1 MPPRKVMAIKK
12 TIGKQKKKHSLVGQK
27 KKSKANSDLARLIS
41 EATRE
46 AFKNNGNKNK
56 NKRKIATKRSI
67 VQKSKRTRNR
77 KKRSPS
83 TSTTCTEQT
92 TSQSKIDESLS
103 PSNSSIDSKNEIINK
118 KRDRSKYTLES
129 HSRKYIDSELDSNE
143 YNKDEVLSLN
153 VGSTF
158 KNGRYKIERKLGYGA
173 FSTVWLAWDQ
183 QDNKYV
189 ALKIQNCSKDC
200 IKAAQ
205 KEIKIH
211 EKVAADKL
219 IDEKVVVKLLDHFE
233 HNALGNRKHIC
244 MVFEYL
250 GDNLL
255 TLIKANKYKGLP
267 LEIVKN
273 LATQILNGL
282 NYLHKDL
289 KIIHT
294 DLKPENV
301 LLKFP
306 LDPCSD
312 PQLSFGGTPIATK
325 RQRFFT
331 PTSSKMQQN
340 LNSFQI
346 ESLGTYKYEH
356 DSKGENLSQSSS
368 KVGSQPTTPTH
379 IQRIGNALYNANAN
393 SKLMEFE
400 EGQVTSEPESLD
412 RLAIDSDPDIA
423 RNLDVHNKAKVMHE
437 NQCGTQQ
444 VKFTMPHNGQN
455 SKSKNS
461 LNLFDYEIK
470 CKIVDLGTACQ
481 TNKVFGDDIQTRPY
495 RCPEVLLGCKYST
508 SADMWSFGCLIF
520 ELATGSILF
529 DPQTGGSEYNRDEDH
544 LAQIVEVLGPI
555 PKKLIAKGTHS
566 HDYLTKD
573 GELKRRK
580 PRGHSPLHKLLISE
594 YRFNEK
600 DAKELTEFL
609 LPLLELTPNKR
620 PSAAQC
626 LHHPWLKNP

>member
-1 MPPRKVMAIKK
+1 MNVKK
-12 TIGKQKKKHSLVGQK
+12 TIRKQKKKQYFVGSK

-41 EATRE
+41 EATCE
-46 AFKNNGNKNK
+46 AFKKNGNKNK
-56 NKRKIATKRSI
+56 KKLATKKSI
-67 VQKSKRTRNR
+67 VQKSKRTKYR

-92 TSQSKIDESLS
+92 TSHSKIDDSLS
-103 PSNSSIDSKNEIINK
+103 PSISSRDSKNETVNK
-118 KRDRSKYTLES
+118 KRNRSIYTSES
-129 HSRKYIDSELDSNE
+129 HSSKYIDSDLDSNE
-143 YNKDEVLSLN
+143 HNKDEVLSFN
-153 VGSTF
+153 IGSTF
-158 KNGRYKIERKLGYGA
+158 KNGRYKVERKLGYGA

-183 QDNKYV
+183 QNNKYV

-211 EKVAADKL
+211 KKVAADKL
-219 IDEKVVVKLLDHFE
+219 IDEKAVVKLLDHFDY
-233 HNALGNRKHIC
+233 NTPSNRKHMC

-273 LATQILNGL
+273 LAKQILNGL

-301 LLKFP
+301 LLMFP
-306 LDPCSD
+306 LDPCTD
-312 PQLSFGGTPIATK
+312 PRLSFGGTPIATK
-325 RQRFFT
+325 RQRFST
-331 PTSSKMQQN
+331 PTTSKMQQN
-340 LNSFQI
+340 LNSFQTENLEI
-346 ESLGTYKYEH
+346 NKY
-356 DSKGENLSQSSS
+356 ENLSQSSS
-368 KVGSQPTTPTH
+368 KVGSRPTTPTH
-379 IQRIGNALYNANAN
+379 IKRIGNALHNANAN

-423 RNLDVHNKAKVMHE
+423 RNLNVHNKAKVMPE
-437 NQCGTQQ
+437 NSATPQ

-455 SKSKNS
+455 SKSNDS
-461 LNLFDYEIK
+461 LNPLNYEMK

-481 TNKVFGDDIQTRPY
+481 TNKVFTDDIQTRPY

-508 SADMWSFGCLIF
+508 SADMWSFGCLVF

-544 LAQIVEVLGPI
+544 LAQIVEILGPL
-555 PKKLIAKGTHS
+555 PKTLVAKGSHS

-594 YRFNEK
+594 YRFNER
-600 DAKELTEFL
+600 DAKELAGFL

-620 PSAAQC
+620 PSAAKC